1 MARAERAR
9 RVGSQA
15 GCGGRQGG
23 MAGRVGGGQGRVAG
37 LLRWRAGSGGGLGD
51 QRGMDLWSQEV
62 NIVS

>member
-1 MARAERAR
+1 
-9 RVGSQA
+9 
-15 GCGGRQGG
+15 